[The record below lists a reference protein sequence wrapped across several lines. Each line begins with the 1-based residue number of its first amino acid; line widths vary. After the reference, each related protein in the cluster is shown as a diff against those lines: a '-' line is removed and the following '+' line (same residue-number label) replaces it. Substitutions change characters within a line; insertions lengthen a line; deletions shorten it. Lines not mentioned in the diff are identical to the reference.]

1 MSDSIPSSLPTPDTD
16 DCAREPI
23 HIPGS
28 VQPHGVLF
36 VLATERL
43 EILQVSASAA
53 DLIGRDPAALAG
65 TAFLEIVPP
74 DARGPVERLVRE
86 AATTYVNPFRVPV
99 AVGDEVR
106 FFDGIVHILESGETV
121 VELENDPAFPHQGHE
136 STEGLDNYLQIVHRS
151 LAQLSGV
158 CNARDIAAVMAREVK
173 TFTGFDRV
181 MIYRFAAD
189 YHGVVI
195 AEAVEPEMEPYM
207 DLHYPASDIPP
218 QARALYLKNPVRLL
232 QDVHATPVPLVPA
245 LHPATGAPLDM
256 SRAVLR
262 SMSPIHVQY
271 LKNMGVASSL
281 SISLVVDGKLW
292 GLIACHH
299 RTPRFVSYAIRATAC
314 LYAIVMSAQLKAKQA
329 SLENLRMSS
338 ARRMALDLITGLK
351 DYADPVGSLGETLPA
366 LRDLFK
372 ADGAAVL
379 SLQGIRSEGSAPED
393 LELLSLRQQLE
404 KHRDQGIVI
413 THEASTL
420 FPSLAEGLPRAAG
433 LVAIHLGEH
442 AWLVVFRDEA
452 VKRVKWAGD
461 PTNAKFRDES
471 GVLSPRSSF
480 AAWQETVRG
489 QAMPWPDSTTVLTT
503 EVRAGIL
510 ELVRK
515 RNILLERS
523 NQDLRRFAG
532 IIAHEVKNQLQSG
545 MMALSLLEYKS
556 ESTAPEVAQLA
567 GLASRSLGNLAKFT
581 NDMLEFSETEM
592 NSTIE
597 DIDFAEM
604 AREIVDQLHMSGRTE
619 GAVIQIMSLPRIRG
633 PKSQMHHLLSNLLRN
648 ALTHARSESKN
659 LHIEIGARADETH
672 GTVIYVR
679 DDGRGI
685 PSEKRDKIFEYFF
698 SDRGGE
704 TKGTG
709 IGLAFC
715 AQVVQRLGHRMWV
728 ESEVQEGSTF
738 YFSVSPADESPQQG

>member
-1 MSDSIPSSLPTPDTD
+1 MSDPLPNID
-16 DCAREPI
+16 DCAHEPI

-36 VLATERL
+36 VLETERL
-43 EILQVSASAA
+43 EILQVSSSSKALIDREPAELPGTEFLSLVPAEARSA
-53 DLIGRDPAALAG
+53 
-65 TAFLEIVPP
+65 
-74 DARGPVERLVRE
+74 VERLVRN

-99 AVGDEVR
+99 AVGDEAK
-106 FFDGIVHILESGETV
+106 FFDGIVHVLETGETV
-121 VELENDPAFPHQGHE
+121 VELERDPESPRDLE

-151 LAQLSGV
+151 LAELSGV
-158 CNARDIAAVMAREVK
+158 CHARDIAAVMAREVK
-173 TFTGFDRV
+173 GFTGFDRV
-181 MIYRFAAD
+181 MIYHFAPD
-189 YHGVVI
+189 YHGQVI
-195 AEAVEPEMEPYM
+195 AEAKEPEMEPYL

-218 QARALYLKNPVRLL
+218 QARELYLKNPVRLL
-232 QDVHATPVPLVPA
+232 QDVHASPVPLVPA
-245 LHPATGAPLDM
+245 LHPHSGAPLDM

-299 RTPRFVSYAIRATAC
+299 RTPRFVSYAVRATAS

-351 DYADPVGSLGETLPA
+351 DYSDPVGSLGVTLPA

-379 SLQGIRSEGSAPED
+379 SQQGIRAEGSAPGD
-393 LELLSLRQQLE
+393 LELISLRQQLE
-404 KHRDQGIVI
+404 KHRTEGIVI
-413 THEASTL
+413 THEAPSL
-420 FPSLAEGLPRAAG
+420 FPTLTEGLPRAAG
-433 LVAIHLGEH
+433 LVAIHLGEQ
-442 AWLVVFRDEA
+442 AWLALFRDEA
-452 VKRVKWAGD
+452 VQRVKWAGD
-461 PTNAKFRDES
+461 PAHAKSRDAS
-471 GVLSPRSSF
+471 GTLSPRSSF

-489 QAMPWPDSTTVLTT
+489 QSLPWPDSTTTLTT
-503 EVRAGIL
+503 EVRSGIL

-545 MMALSLLEYKS
+545 IMALSLLESGK
-556 ESTAPEVAQLA
+556 EGMDPVVAQLA
-567 GLASRSLGNLAKFT
+567 GLASTSLTNLAKFT

-597 DIDFAEM
+597 DIDFAKM
-604 AREIVDQLHMSGRTE
+604 AREVVEQLEASGRME
-619 GAVIQIMSLPRIRG
+619 GVEIQILSLPRIRG
-633 PKSQMHHLLSNLLRN
+633 PRSQMEHLLSNLVRN
-648 ALTHARSESKN
+648 ALTHARSESKH
-659 LHIEIGARADETH
+659 LRIEIGARENASE

-685 PSEKRDKIFEYFF
+685 PPDKRDKIFEYFF
-698 SDRGGE
+698 SDRPNKS
-704 TKGTG
+704 KGTG

-715 AQVVQRLGHRMWV
+715 AQVVQRLGHRIWV
-728 ESEVQEGSTF
+728 ESEPQAGSTF
-738 YFSVSPADESPQQG
+738 YFSVSPVEQ

>member
-1 MSDSIPSSLPTPDTD
+1 MSETSPNID

-28 VQPHGVLF
+28 VQPHGMLF
-36 VLATERL
+36 VLETTRF
-43 EILQVSASAA
+43 EILQVSANSKS
-53 DLIGRDPAALAG
+53 LIGREASELSG
-65 TAFLEIVPP
+65 LGFLDLIPV
-74 DARGPVERLVRE
+74 DARGPVERLVRD

-99 AVGDEVR
+99 AVGGELK

-121 VELENDPAFPHQGHE
+121 VELERDPESPRDLE

-151 LAQLSGV
+151 LAELSGV
-158 CNARDIAAVMAREVK
+158 CHARDIAAVMAREVK
-173 TFTGFDRV
+173 DFTGFDRV
-181 MIYRFAAD
+181 MIYQFAPD
-189 YHGVVI
+189 YHGMVI
-195 AEAVEPEMEPYM
+195 AEAKEPEMEPYL

-218 QARALYLKNPVRLL
+218 QARELYLKNPVRLL

-245 LHPATGAPLDM
+245 LHPQSGAPLDM

-271 LKNMGVASSL
+271 LKNMEVASSL

-299 RTPRFVSYAIRATAC
+299 RTARFVSYAVRATAC
-314 LYAIVMSAQLKAKQA
+314 LYAIVMSAQLKAKGA

-351 DYADPVGSLGETLPA
+351 DYSDPVGSLGVTLPA
-366 LRDLFK
+366 LRELFK

-379 SLQGIRSEGSAPED
+379 SLQGIRAEGSAPED
-393 LELLSLRQQLE
+393 LELISLRQQLE
-404 KHRDQGIVI
+404 KHRTEGIVI
-413 THEASTL
+413 THEAPVL
-420 FPSLAEGLPRAAG
+420 FPTLAEGLPRAAG
-433 LVAIHLGEH
+433 LVAIHLGEQ
-442 AWLVVFRDEA
+442 AWLVLFRDEA
-452 VKRVKWAGD
+452 IQRVKWAGD
-461 PTNAKFRDES
+461 PAHAKSRDAS
-471 GVLSPRSSF
+471 GALSPRSSF

-489 QAMPWPDSTTVLTT
+489 QSLPWPDTTTTLTT
-503 EVRAGIL
+503 EVRSGIL

-545 MMALSLLEYKS
+545 IMALSLLEGRKEGMDPVVS
-556 ESTAPEVAQLA
+556 QLA
-567 GLASRSLGNLAKFT
+567 GLASTSLTNLAKFT

-597 DIDFAEM
+597 DIDFAAM
-604 AREIVDQLHMSGRTE
+604 AREVVEQLEMSGRIE
-619 GAVIQIMSLPRIRG
+619 GAEIQILSLPRIRG
-633 PKSQMHHLLSNLLRN
+633 PKSQMQHLLSNLLRN
-648 ALTHARSESKN
+648 ALTHARSETKHLS
-659 LHIEIGARADETH
+659 IEIGARADETG

-685 PSEKRDKIFEYFF
+685 PPEKRDKIFEYFF
-698 SDRGGE
+698 SDRPNKA
-704 TKGTG
+704 KGTG

-715 AQVVQRLGHRMWV
+715 AQVVQRLGHRIWV
-728 ESEVQEGSTF
+728 ESQPQEGSTF
-738 YFSVSPADESPQQG
+738 YFSVSPAEE